1 MARGTW
7 FPQVASLALSL
18 GPWRA
23 RVGAGRRRGELT
35 SSGIEDASYGLAARH
50 EALSTHHSFSLEE
63 NFILEISLFGLVR
76 MEQDTRVKSN
86 A

>member
-1 MARGTW
+1 MARGTR

-23 RVGAGRRRGELT
+23 RVGAGRRGELT
-35 SSGIEDASYGLAARH
+35 SWGIEDASYGLAARH
-50 EALSTHHSFSLEE
+50 EALSTHHSFSVEE
-63 NFILEISLFGLVR
+63 NLVLEISLFGLVR
-76 MEQDTRVKSN
+76 MEQDIRVKSN